1 MSSGSAVPAPASA
14 AIEQRHALQLGTL
27 RRIAS
32 TLSQVGSAEEVSSLL
47 VDSLVEA
54 FAARWAA
61 LYRCSPDGTLSRR
74 SLRSSEELDLPEF
87 IVGDAAERLDSTAEP
102 PVLQQQNPDRPAG
115 LEAAA
120 MLVPID
126 DVNGRLG
133 WFAVGP
139 PVARTAF
146 DDHDAQFLSLIS
158 CVAAPRLAFADF
170 SAAYQ
175 RQSLMDELTRFA
187 NRRAFDQ
194 RLEEELARSNRS
206 GVPFSLI
213 LAGVD
218 DFRRYNEQHGTDKGD
233 RALRAVA
240 GAVNKS
246 VRGSDTPFRYEGD
259 KVAIIIANAD
269 STGGRIAAERIRRNV
284 ESLEAPDV
292 MQPITVSV
300 AVATLKLSTH
310 TPLALASIALQKKAD
325 EALYKAKRA
334 GRNRTVVA

>member
-1 MSSGSAVPAPASA
+1 MISSGSALPAPSA
-14 AIEQRHALQLGTL
+14 AMEQRHAQQLAML
-27 RRIAS
+27 RRIATS
-32 TLSQVGSAEEVSSLL
+32 LSQVGGADEVSALL
-47 VDSLVEA
+47 VEALVEA

-61 LYRCSPDGTLSRR
+61 LYRSNPDGTISRR
-74 SLRSSEELDLPEF
+74 SLRSAEDVDLPEF
-87 IVGDAAERLDSTAEP
+87 ILGNAAERLDSETDP
-102 PVLQQQNPDRPAG
+102 PVLQNQNPAPVAG
-115 LEAAA
+115 LERAA

-139 PVARTAF
+139 PTERDAF
-146 DDHDAQFLSLIS
+146 DAYDAQFLSLIS

-175 RQSLMDELTRFA
+175 RQALMDELTRFA

-194 RLEEELARSNRS
+194 RVEEELARSNRS

-213 LAGVD
+213 LVGID
-218 DFRRYNEQHGTDKGD
+218 QFRIYNEQQGTDKGD

-246 VRGSDTPFRYEGD
+246 IRGSDTPFRFEGD
-259 KVAIIIANAD
+259 KIAILVANAD
-269 STGGRIAAERIRRNV
+269 STGGRIAAERIRRNI
-284 ESLEAPDV
+284 EALASPDV
-292 MQPITVSV
+292 VEPITASV
-300 AVATLKLSTH
+300 GVATLKVSAH